1 MKDNKSDSNSWGN
14 KKKKK
19 KKLIKNHIIYQ
30 LADNSLFCVCCWT
43 AESSPALERTAD
55 AAVGLGCCWGTET
68 LTGRGDWLL
77 WIEVW
82 FEGWGCETDS
92 WGCETEAW
100 AWGRGL
106 ETDDWICNWLWAN
119 KACDTC
125 SWWGTSYW
133 TRGSLCGWEAVVWG
147 TEFSG
152 PGRAIWGPVGGE
164 KVLAAGLP
172 VSWIWEGEQIS
183 GVFSGSEWSGETSAH
198 WSDITVQVSWPETA
212 WVWGWDSLSLVTGE
226 ASDSIG
232 TTGSAPTNNSEV
244 IGGLSACC
252 GRKNQKKP
260 DKLDRFILSSPLHL
274 YCLYCFKATWHYRSI
289 PEALHT
295 FYFHLFNFTFGKIE
309 RESLQDGKET
319 WCDVCLGDGGTEKTP
334 GDWAAGRRV
343 EDSKFSKV
351 WIFTVLYSSSS
362 ASPVNVTNNKH
373 AILRVLFVIWIL

>member
-1 MKDNKSDSNSWGN
+1 MIMNELEMKDNNSDSNSGGN
-14 KKKKK
+14 KK

-30 LADNSLFCVCCWT
+30 LSNNSLFCVCCWT

-77 WIEVW
+77 WTEVW
-82 FEGWGCETDS
+82 IEGWGWETDS
-92 WGCETEAW
+92 WGWETETWVWGRETEAW

-106 ETDDWICNWLWAN
+106 ETADWICTWLWAN

-164 KVLAAGLP
+164 KVAAAGLP

-183 GVFSGSEWSGETSAH
+183 GVSSASEWSGETSTH

-252 GRKNQKKP
+252 GRKDNKKRQIRSFYIIFTTAS
-260 DKLDRFILSSPLHL
+260 LQL
-274 YCLYCFKATWHYRSI
+274 YNLHYRSI

-295 FYFHLFNFTFGKIE
+295 FYFNLFNFTFGRSE

-319 WCDVCLGDGGTEKTP
+319 CCDVCLGDGGTEKHQETELQAEELKTP
-334 GDWAAGRRV
+334 GSPRY
-343 EDSKFSKV
+343 EYLQFFS
-351 WIFTVLYSSSS
+351 VLSL
-362 ASPVNVTNNKH
+362 H
-373 AILRVLFVIWIL
+373 HQ